1 MTWLFR
7 LFDLIRGPTVFEPL
21 WRLFTGA
28 GLLTEKELAAASSV
42 LGSDTIMYGS
52 VRMAEGGL
60 LRLVF
65 RLNGGRAFTTF
76 HTINLP
82 GSGHHARSK
91 LEIVVHELVHVY
103 QFERVGS
110 EYIWQ
115 ALRAQRAKGYKYGG
129 WAALV
134 EDRCNGKRLC
144 DYNREQQGQIAQDYY
159 RDVVEKALP
168 SSDPVRLAYEP
179 FIDDLR
185 RGDL

>member
-1 MTWLFR
+1 MIWLFR
-7 LFDLIRGPTVFEPL
+7 LFDLVRGPTVFEPL
-21 WRLFTGA
+21 WRLFTGTSP
-28 GLLTEKELAAASSV
+28 LTDNELAAASSV
-42 LGSDTIMYGS
+42 LGDKAIRYSS
-52 VRMAEGGL
+52 VRVAEGGL

-65 RLNGGRAFTTF
+65 RLNRNRAFTTF

-82 GSGHHARSK
+82 GSGPHARPH

-110 EYIWQ
+110 KYIWQ
-115 ALRAQRAKGYKYGG
+115 ALRAQRTGGYSYGG

-134 EDRCNGKRLC
+134 EDRGNGKRLR
-144 DYNREQQGQIAQDYY
+144 DYNREQQGQMAQDYY
-159 RDVVEKALP
+159 GDVVEKVLP
-168 SSDPVRLAYEP
+168 SSDPIRRAYEP